1 MLKEPTHRH
10 KTDKFGNGQRAPH
23 MMMMSHPPAEN
34 KNKTPQTWKDA
45 IDATAKSTG
54 ISVWNADAI

>member
-10 KTDKFGNGQRAPH
+10 KTDKFGNGQRAPY

-34 KNKTPQTWKDA
+34 KNKTRLDLA
-45 IDATAKSTG
+45 RS
-54 ISVWNADAI
+54 NRNNR